1 MDFKLVEYYRWGFNM
16 NSVSV
21 FQVILYKN
29 RKLYCKQ
36 SSSYITLADIYEMHR
51 NSLSLSISE
60 HKSSK
65 DITKDIIIKSI
76 MHFGPNYETKIKLLS
91 KVMGHQI

>member
-1 MDFKLVEYYRWGFNM
+1 M
-16 NSVSV
+16 NSSV

-36 SSSYITLADIYEMHR
+36 SSSYVTLADIYDMHR
-51 NSLSLSISE
+51 NCLTLSVLE
-60 HKSSK
+60 HESNK

-91 KVMGHQI
+91 KVMGHQV